1 MCILELFPM
10 LPGSSILILVS
21 DISHRTH
28 SLRRLVYIPI
38 SLPCVF
44 MEIGIFDPNWLV
56 LQRNKALV
64 LDVSVVT
71 LELHGFF
78 FLS

>member
-1 MCILELFPM
+1 M
-10 LPGSSILILVS
+10 PGL
-21 DISHRTH
+21 H
-28 SLRRLVYIPI
+28 PI

-71 LELHGFF
+71 LELRGFF